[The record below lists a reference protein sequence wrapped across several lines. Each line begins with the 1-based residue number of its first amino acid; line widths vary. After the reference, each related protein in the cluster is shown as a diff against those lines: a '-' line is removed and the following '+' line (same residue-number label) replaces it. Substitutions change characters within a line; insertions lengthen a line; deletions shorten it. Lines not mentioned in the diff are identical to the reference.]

1 MKLVRTVVAKE
12 LDSLGPGDP
21 SAMRS
26 RRDLQ
31 RVHRAMGTCTI
42 LAGELQAVVASRPS
56 GRAPV
61 RVLELG
67 AGDGTLMLRVA
78 HALMPRWPAVQLA
91 LLDRVDLLDGT
102 TRAGY
107 AAAGWTA
114 TPHTL
119 DALDWARRQDGEST
133 ADGSGKPLWDLVVAN
148 LFLHHFEAEDLQLLL
163 AAIARRSQAF
173 LACEPRRSGWALAG
187 SHWIGALGAGSVTRA
202 DAVTSVHAGFCGQ
215 ELSALWAPRAGWA
228 LAERPAGLFSHCF
241 RAERTART
249 ATEPA
254 ATNKRPGHADGV

>member
-1 MKLVRTVVAKE
+1 MKLVRTVVAEE
-12 LDSLGPGDP
+12 LDSLGPDDP
-21 SAMRS
+21 AAMRS

-31 RVHRAMGTCTI
+31 RVHRAMGTCAI
-42 LAGELQAVVASRPS
+42 LAAELQAVVARSPS
-56 GRAPV
+56 GRTPV

-78 HALMPRWPAVQLA
+78 HALKPRWPAVQLA

-119 DALDWARRQDGEST
+119 DALDWARRQDGES
-133 ADGSGKPLWDLVVAN
+133 AAAGSGEPLWDLVVAN

-163 AAIARRSQAF
+163 AAIASRSQAF
-173 LACEPRRSGWALAG
+173 VACEPRRSGWALAG

-249 ATEPA
+249 AAEPA
-254 ATNKRPGHADGV
+254 ATNEKPGHADGL